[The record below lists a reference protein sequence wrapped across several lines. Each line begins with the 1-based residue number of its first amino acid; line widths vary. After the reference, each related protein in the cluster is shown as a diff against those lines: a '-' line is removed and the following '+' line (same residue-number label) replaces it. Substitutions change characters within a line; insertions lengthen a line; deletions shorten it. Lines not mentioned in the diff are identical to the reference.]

1 MRAVEP
7 LDPDLHRHARPDSR
21 PAGWHS
27 GRDRVSRHQL
37 ERCAADDDLVCCN
50 ARSVAGNV
58 TSHRKLRAL
67 TFFLCVSVVASFV
80 TAVSTASEAKACHSR
95 GCRPHRHSSGRV
107 FWRGNYETGNFSQWW
122 LKQWSGP
129 GGDSTPAEVGPSA
142 ATIVRSPVA
151 QGRYAAKFQD
161 FPDATGTND
170 RAEIV
175 ATQRESGGYPG
186 QEWYYG
192 WHTYFPGPKQKW
204 WSQAG
209 DWNAIT
215 QFQST
220 DDSGGWINLGVDA
233 TTAHK
238 AHPPYIYLDAP
249 TGHYTLTHLRYRHW
263 YHFVLRVRWSAN
275 PSSGFFQFWLDG
287 AKKIRLTRTETLKP
301 TTTPGMYL
309 SQGIYRDRFNFTNTV
324 IQDGMCRA
332 SSYAAAARC

>member
-1 MRAVEP
+1 
-7 LDPDLHRHARPDSR
+7 
-21 PAGWHS
+21 
-27 GRDRVSRHQL
+27 
-37 ERCAADDDLVCCN
+37 
-50 ARSVAGNV
+50 
-58 TSHRKLRAL
+58 
-67 TFFLCVSVVASFV
+67 
-80 TAVSTASEAKACHSR
+80 
-95 GCRPHRHSSGRV
+95 V

-129 GGDSTPAEVGPSA
+129 GGDNTSAEVGNSA

-161 FPDATGTND
+161 FPNATGTND

-175 ATQRESGGYPG
+175 ASQRESGGYPD

-220 DDSGGWINLGVDA
+220 DDSGGWINFGVDG
-233 TTAHK
+233 TRAHK
-238 AHPPYIYLDAP
+238 ANPPYLYLDAP
-249 TGHYTLTHLRYRHW
+249 TGHYTLTHLRYNHW
-263 YHFVLRVRWSAN
+263 YHFVLRVRWSAD
-275 PSSGFFQFWLDG
+275 PATGFFQFWLG
-287 AKKIRLTRTETLKP
+287 RARKIRLTHTETLKP
-301 TTTPGMYL
+301 TAAPGMYL

-332 SSYAAAARC
+332 SSYKAAARC